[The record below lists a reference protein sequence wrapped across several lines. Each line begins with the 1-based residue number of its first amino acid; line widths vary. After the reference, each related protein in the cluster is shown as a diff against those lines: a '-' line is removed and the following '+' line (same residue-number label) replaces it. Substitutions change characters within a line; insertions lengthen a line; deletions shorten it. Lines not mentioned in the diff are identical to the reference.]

1 MLAVSMSALYS
12 LTCLIQMS
20 LPVATIEVD
29 QTLKG
34 RTDPVSLGTKIL
46 LERGELTGLEHVFFR
61 IRPEL

>member
-1 MLAVSMSALYS
+1 MFHVLDLTMSALYS

-34 RTDPVSLGTKIL
+34 QADPVSLGTKIL
-46 LERGELTGLEHVFFR
+46 LGR
-61 IRPEL
+61 

>member
-1 MLAVSMSALYS
+1 MPHVLAVNMSALYS

-34 RTDPVSLGTKIL
+34 RADSVSLGTKIL
-46 LERGELTGLEHVFFR
+46 LDR
-61 IRPEL
+61 

>member
-1 MLAVSMSALYS
+1 MPHVLAVNTSALYS

-34 RTDPVSLGTKIL
+34 RADSVRLGTKIL
-46 LERGELTGLEHVFFR
+46 LER
-61 IRPEL
+61 